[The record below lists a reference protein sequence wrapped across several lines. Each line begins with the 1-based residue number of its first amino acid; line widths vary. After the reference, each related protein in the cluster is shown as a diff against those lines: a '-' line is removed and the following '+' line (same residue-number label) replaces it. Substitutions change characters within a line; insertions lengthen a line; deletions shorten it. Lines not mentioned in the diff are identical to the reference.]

1 MIYDY
6 IILVISSSDC
16 VIQVISRSNSIK
28 HNTREVCT
36 SEPSRGR
43 GVTSTWDFKASSHEV
58 LQFITSILIC
68 EHFLIMFLLEA
79 FSYAGWCSL
88 WHKVSPLNA
97 VAPRIP
103 VSCVTGNILCT
114 ALIWSTRIGGLKF
127 PFFDLTVV
135 KVARIIMSGPMG
147 WILLQ
152 VVERLKYMHKRDGG
166 SLYCLLPWFSAST
179 TCIIFLTS
187 EFYELHLL

>member
-135 KVARIIMSGPMG
+135 KVARIIMSGPKG
-147 WILLQ
+147 CILLQ
-152 VVERLKYMHKRDGG
+152 VVSKFKYMHKRRRIVLLSAFSFFSLN
-166 SLYCLLPWFSAST
+166 SLYLF
-179 TCIIFLTS
+179 
-187 EFYELHLL
+187 